1 MRRFINLC
9 NPNCEFKF
17 AIALQKLRNLFDFI
31 VPVCR
36 FDTKVTNGCYQKMTF
51 LCLNFDFLVLKLSG
65 KVSKSSC

>member
-36 FDTKVTNGCYQKMTF
+36 FDTKVTNGCYHKMTF
-51 LCLNFDFLVLKLSG
+51 LC
-65 KVSKSSC
+65 